1 MTRKKHNKKKK
12 IKLFITILIACI
24 LLPVI
29 AYCSYLGYLLYFRST
44 PTIVKTN
51 TTNSTTDSSDDQS
64 GIENIVLFGVDSRTA
79 TDPGR
84 TDSIIIATLDKNT
97 KTIKLSSLMR
107 DLYVQIGNTKSMERI
122 NTAYSIGGPELT
134 LETLNNNFG
143 LDLQYY
149 AIIDFHAFQDLVDKI
164 GGIDI
169 NVKEYEVKE
178 INKYIN
184 EVNGSKSTYLKGPGL
199 QHLNGQQA
207 LSYSRIRHVG
217 NGDFER
223 TERQRTVLK
232 CIAEKI
238 KNTNILKLP
247 QLLNILVSYT
257 QTNVPLSKILSLG
270 ITAYKYNNNIE
281 TMRIPVDGYYNNQT
295 INGAEVLVPDIS
307 ANAQFL
313 KDFINGLNT
322 SSELKPQPKIPNY
335 ENSNVSSKAKEKKSK
350 VKVEKNKVPTAT
362 P

>member
-1 MTRKKHNKKKK
+1 MNRRKRNKKKK
-12 IKLFITILIACI
+12 IKTIIITLILCI

-29 AYCSYLGYLLYFRST
+29 AYCSYLTYLLYFRPT
-44 PTIVKTN
+44 PTIVN
-51 TTNSTTDSSDDQS
+51 TGNSNSADDQS
-64 GIENIVLFGVDSRTA
+64 GVENIVLFGVDSRTP

-84 TDSIIIATLDKNT
+84 TDSIIIAALDKNT
-97 KTIKLSSLMR
+97 KTIKLVSIMR
-107 DLYVQIGNTKSMERI
+107 DLYVKVGNTGSMGRI
-122 NTAYSIGGPELT
+122 NTAYSKGGPEMT

-143 LDLQYY
+143 LDLHYY

-164 GGIDI
+164 GGIDVE
-169 NVKEYEVKE
+169 VKDYEVAE
-178 INKYIN
+178 INKYID
-184 EVNGSKSTYLKGPGL
+184 EVNGSKSTFLKGPGL

-238 KNTNILKLP
+238 KKTNILKLP

-257 QTNVPLSKILSLG
+257 QTNVPLSKIVSLG
-270 ITAYKYNNNIE
+270 ITAYKYNSNIE
-281 TMRIPVDGYYNNQT
+281 TTRIPVDGYYENQI
-295 INGAEVLVPDIS
+295 INGASVLVPDLS

-313 KDFINGLNT
+313 EDFINNLNKST
-322 SSELKPQPKIPNY
+322 ASKPKPNIPNY
-335 ENSNVSSKAKEKKSK
+335 ATSHASSRVNEKKLK
-350 VKVEKNKVPTAT
+350 VKVIKNETKTTTAT

>member
-1 MTRKKHNKKKK
+1 MRRKNRNKKKK
-12 IKLFITILIACI
+12 IKIFITTLILCI

-29 AYCSYLGYLLYFRST
+29 AYCSYLTYLLYFRST
-44 PTIVKTN
+44 PTIVSTG
-51 TTNSTTDSSDDQS
+51 NSNSVDDQS
-64 GIENIVLFGVDSRTA
+64 GIENIVLFGVDSRSS

-84 TDSIIIATLDKNT
+84 TDSIIIATLNKNT
-97 KTIKLSSLMR
+97 KTIKLTSIMR
-107 DLYVQIGNTKSMERI
+107 DLYVQIGNTKSLGRI
-122 NTAYSIGGPELT
+122 NTAYSKGGPEMT

-143 LDLQYY
+143 LDLHYY

-169 NVKEYEVKE
+169 EVKDYEVTE
-178 INKYIN
+178 INKYID
-184 EVNGSKSTYLKGPGL
+184 EVNGSKSTLLKGPGL

-232 CIAEKI
+232 CISGKI
-238 KNTNILKLP
+238 KKTNILKLP

-270 ITAYKYNNNIE
+270 LTAYKYNSSIE
-281 TMRIPVDGYYNNQT
+281 TMRLPVDGYYENQT
-295 INGAEVLVPDIS
+295 VNGAAVLVPDIS
-307 ANAQFL
+307 ANSQFL
-313 KDFINGLNT
+313 KDFINDLNT
-322 SSELKPQPKIPNY
+322 STASKPKPDIPNY
-335 ENSNVSSKAKEKKSK
+335 ENSKVSSKVIKEKKSK
-350 VKVEKNKVPTAT
+350 AKEIKNENTITTAT